1 MKKILVVFLCVGM
14 LFSLTSCSYYEREKQ
29 EITLMFDS
37 FDKSENNIFLT
48 CFELV
53 VNETHYNLDD
63 ITYNDQKCNI
73 VFLEKNGFYSYT
85 YSQDSLSVEFLYT
98 LYGSFETTSLGVEI
112 LPSKIINA
120 FFGNNRFWFRMD
132 DPDTDEFQQMYYSWC
147 VSTKQVDIIDSD
159 SISQDYEYSTDSNR
173 STKYSFSYT
182 SKLFGDYLEI
192 TDIESGITKKIDSS
206 VLNTFEEG
214 KKIKKAKSGT
224 RFNIQHAFEDN
235 GTIYLASFLPY
246 WRISSSS
253 ACASPP
259 TFFMFRAAI
268 VLKHLV
274 LSALVTFWGYSPPT
288 RIACVQRA
296 ILFHVFQ

>member
-1 MKKILVVFLCVGM
+1 
-14 LFSLTSCSYYEREKQ
+14 
-29 EITLMFDS
+29 MFDS
-37 FDKSENNIFLT
+37 FDKSKNNIFLT

-85 YSQDSLSVEFLYT
+85 YSQDSLSVEFLYA

-235 GTIYLASFLPY
+235 GTIYLASFFGVYPLAEPCY
-246 WRISSSS
+246 CYVFTWNFETEECEFYTSI
-253 ACASPP
+253 CFETYPEW
-259 TFFMFRAAI
+259 
-268 VLKHLV
+268 
-274 LSALVTFWGYSPPT
+274 VTDMY
-288 RIACVQRA
+288 INK
-296 ILFHVFQ
+296 

>member
-48 CFELV
+48 RFELV

-224 RFNIQHAFEDN
+224 IFNIQHAFEDN
-235 GTIYLASFLPY
+235 GTIYLASFFGVYPLAEPCY
-246 WRISSSS
+246 CYVFTWNFETEECEFYTSI
-253 ACASPP
+253 CFETYPEW
-259 TFFMFRAAI
+259 
-268 VLKHLV
+268 
-274 LSALVTFWGYSPPT
+274 VTDMY
-288 RIACVQRA
+288 INK
-296 ILFHVFQ
+296 

>member
-1 MKKILVVFLCVGM
+1 MKKALVVFLCVGM

-53 VNETHYNLDD
+53 VNETHYNLED

-159 SISQDYEYSTDSNR
+159 SISQDYEYSKDSNR
-173 STKYSFSYT
+173 STKYSFSHT

-224 RFNIQHAFEDN
+224 IFNIQHAFEGLHCD
-235 GTIYLASFLPY
+235 L
-246 WRISSSS
+246 
-253 ACASPP
+253 
-259 TFFMFRAAI
+259 
-268 VLKHLV
+268 
-274 LSALVTFWGYSPPT
+274 
-288 RIACVQRA
+288 
-296 ILFHVFQ
+296 

>member
-1 MKKILVVFLCVGM
+1 MKKILVMFLCVGM

-147 VSTKQVDIIDSD
+147 VSTKQVDILDSD
-159 SISQDYEYSTDSNR
+159 SISQNYEYSTDSNR

-192 TDIESGITKKIDSS
+192 TDVESGITKKIDSS

-224 RFNIQHAFEDN
+224 IFNIQHAFEDN
-235 GTIYLASFLPY
+235 GTIYLASFFGVYPLAEPCY
-246 WRISSSS
+246 CYVFTWNFETEECEFYTST
-253 ACASPP
+253 CFETYPEW
-259 TFFMFRAAI
+259 
-268 VLKHLV
+268 
-274 LSALVTFWGYSPPT
+274 VTDMY
-288 RIACVQRA
+288 INK
-296 ILFHVFQ
+296 

>member
-1 MKKILVVFLCVGM
+1 MFLCVGM

-147 VSTKQVDIIDSD
+147 VSTKQVDILDSD
-159 SISQDYEYSTDSNR
+159 SISQNYEYSTDSNR

-192 TDIESGITKKIDSS
+192 TDVESGITKKIDSS

-224 RFNIQHAFEDN
+224 IFNIQHAFEDN
-235 GTIYLASFLPY
+235 GTIYLASFFGVYPLAEPCY
-246 WRISSSS
+246 CYVFTWNFETEECEFYTST
-253 ACASPP
+253 CFETYPEW
-259 TFFMFRAAI
+259 
-268 VLKHLV
+268 
-274 LSALVTFWGYSPPT
+274 VTDMY
-288 RIACVQRA
+288 INK
-296 ILFHVFQ
+296 

>member
-73 VFLEKNGFYSYT
+73 VFLDENGFYSYT
-85 YSQDSLSVEFLYT
+85 YNQDSLSVEFLYT
-98 LYGSFETTSLGVEI
+98 LYESFETTSLGVEI

-159 SISQDYEYSTDSNR
+159 SISQDYEYSKDSNR

-182 SKLFGDYLEI
+182 SKLFEDYLEI

-224 RFNIQHAFEDN
+224 RFNIQQAFEDN
-235 GTIYLASFLPY
+235 GTIYLASFFGVYPWAEPCY
-246 WRISSSS
+246 CYVFTWNFETEECEFYTSI
-253 ACASPP
+253 CFETYPEY
-259 TFFMFRAAI
+259 
-268 VLKHLV
+268 
-274 LSALVTFWGYSPPT
+274 VTRLG
-288 RIACVQRA
+288 
-296 ILFHVFQ
+296 

>member
-1 MKKILVVFLCVGM
+1 MKKILVAFLCVGM

-132 DPDTDEFQQMYYSWC
+132 DPYTDEFQQMYYSWC

-235 GTIYLASFLPY
+235 GTIYLASFFGVYPLAEPCY
-246 WRISSSS
+246 CYVFTWNFETEECEFYTSI
-253 ACASPP
+253 CFETYPEW
-259 TFFMFRAAI
+259 
-268 VLKHLV
+268 
-274 LSALVTFWGYSPPT
+274 VTDMY
-288 RIACVQRA
+288 INK
-296 ILFHVFQ
+296 